1 MSALPYKRWA
11 ALAAAAALA
20 PARVLSQRHPAPDA
34 GVPDAGLPLDGAV
47 ATVPTPG
54 DSGVGDLAATPL
66 EAMLDLGV
74 AADAGP
80 PDLGSLTDGGV
91 LDAGQ
96 ALDSGLVLDAALAVG
111 DATQG
116 AAGHAV
122 ETGGLGGTFTIVI
135 GILAVGFCYLVANT
149 LVERVQRRFLVLA
162 GVEYLLLGYLLG
174 PEVPQVHALNN
185 LSSLFPV
192 IALAAGW
199 VGLLRGTQFDTD
211 ELRASTG
218 ATWSIVLLHHVLAGT
233 LTGAAS
239 YLMLTSGFIGEVDT
253 RIAGVCASVLACC
266 AAADSAAPFELLSRR
281 YQIQGTLAPLLS
293 RAARFGDV
301 LVIIAFSVVFAVFH
315 GNSEGTSD
323 AAEWWLITLG
333 LGAGLGALF
342 TPFMGAD
349 ESENGRF
356 LALVGIITF
365 ASGAAYFLR
374 LSPLAVNVVL
384 GIFLVNLSKSGRR
397 IRATLQSTE
406 KPMALVLMILAGTL
420 WKPSP
425 WLPTLIGLV
434 AFVGLRLTGKWL
446 GSWIGAR
453 GSDLRRDLYRGLLAH
468 GSVTV
473 AMAVSFRLVYER
485 IFPETTAIDIAYSVI
500 LGSVILNDLVAPRIL
515 RALLVDAGDLDRE
528 LADNA
533 DADKD
538 GDGIPDGEQDGIPKG
553 ILPVGVSIA
562 LPRPP
567 QLPRE
572 SVDSSDPREDG
583 Y

>member
-1 MSALPYKRWA
+1 VSYWFFM
-11 ALAAAAALA
+11 
-20 PARVLSQRHPAPDA
+20 
-34 GVPDAGLPLDGAV
+34 
-47 ATVPTPG
+47 
-54 DSGVGDLAATPL
+54 
-66 EAMLDLGV
+66 
-74 AADAGP
+74 
-80 PDLGSLTDGGV
+80 
-91 LDAGQ
+91 
-96 ALDSGLVLDAALAVG
+96 SGLL
-111 DATQG
+111 
-116 AAGHAV
+116 
-122 ETGGLGGTFTIVI
+122 
-135 GILAVGFCYLVANT
+135 
-149 LVERVQRRFLVLA
+149 
-162 GVEYLLLGYLLG
+162 
-174 PEVPQVHALNN
+174 
-185 LSSLFPV
+185 
-192 IALAAGW
+192 
-199 VGLLRGTQFDTD
+199 
-211 ELRASTG
+211 
-218 ATWSIVLLHHVLAGT
+218 
-233 LTGAAS
+233 
-239 YLMLTSGFIGEVDT
+239 GEVDA
-253 RIAGVCASVLACC
+253 RSAGVCASVIACC
-266 AAADSAAPFELLSRR
+266 AAADSAAPFDLLGRR
-281 YQIQGTLAPLLS
+281 YLIQGTLAPLLS

-315 GNSEGTSD
+315 GNSGGTGD

-349 ESENGRF
+349 DSENGRF

-384 GIFLVNLSKSGRR
+384 GIFLVNLSKSGRS

-406 KPMALVLMILAGTL
+406 KPMALVLMILAGAL

-425 WLPTLIGLV
+425 WLPTLVGLV
-434 AFVGLRLTGKWL
+434 AFVGLRLAGKWL

-485 IFPETTAIDIAYSVI
+485 VFPNNQNIDIAYSVI
-500 LGSVILNDLVAPRIL
+500 LGSVILNDLVAPRVL

-528 LADNA
+528 LADSA

-538 GDGIPDGEQDGIPKG
+538 GDGIPDGEQDGLAG
-553 ILPVGVSIA
+553 IVPVGVTLT

-572 SVDSSDPREDG
+572 TAQDDDSEKDG

>member
-1 MSALPYKRWA
+1 MRVHPYARGA
-11 ALAAAAALA
+11 TALAAVALA
-20 PARVLSQRHPAPDA
+20 PIRAVAQVRPALDA
-34 GVPDAGLPLDGAV
+34 GVGVDTGNPSDAAHALAG
-47 ATVPTPG
+47 G
-54 DSGVGDLAATPL
+54 D
-66 EAMLDLGV
+66 
-74 AADAGP
+74 
-80 PDLGSLTDGGV
+80 
-91 LDAGQ
+91 LDAGV
-96 ALDSGLVLDAALAVG
+96 ALDAGAQAAHAVAEAASHG
-111 DATQG
+111 ASAAE
-116 AAGHAV
+116 AAGP
-122 ETGGLGGTFTIVI
+122 GGTFTVVV
-135 GILAVGFCYLVANT
+135 GILAVGVCYLLADTV
-149 LVERVQRRFLVLA
+149 VERIQRRFLVLA
-162 GVEYLLLGYLLG
+162 GVQFLLLGYLLG
-174 PEVPQVHALNN
+174 PEFPWVPALND
-185 LSSLFPV
+185 LSSIFPV

-199 VGLLRGTQFDTD
+199 VGLLRGTQFDAD

-218 ATWSIVLLHHVLAGT
+218 ATWSILLLHHVLAGV
-233 LTGAAS
+233 LTGGVA
-239 YLMLTSGFIGEVDT
+239 YWFFMNGFLGDVDP
-253 RIAGVCASVLACC
+253 RSAGVCASVIGCC
-266 AAADSAAPFELLSRR
+266 AAADSAAPFDLLGRR
-281 YQIQGTLAPLLS
+281 YLIQGNLAPLLS

-384 GIFLVNLSKSGRR
+384 GVFLVNLSKSGRS

-406 KPMALVLMILAGTL
+406 KPMALVLMILAGAL

-425 WLPTLIGLV
+425 WLPTLVGLV
-434 AFVGLRLTGKWL
+434 AFVGLRLLGKSM

-485 IFPETTAIDIAYSVI
+485 VFPASPAIDVAYSVI
-500 LGSVILNDLVAPRIL
+500 LGSVILNDLVAPRVL

-528 LADNA
+528 LADTA

-538 GDGIPDGEQDGIPKG
+538 GDGIPDGEQEGMPHGIV
-553 ILPVGVSIA
+553 PVGVTLS

-567 QLPRE
+567 KVPRE
-572 SVDSSDPREDG
+572 ITGDDDDDPTKDG

>member
-1 MSALPYKRWA
+1 
-11 ALAAAAALA
+11 
-20 PARVLSQRHPAPDA
+20 
-34 GVPDAGLPLDGAV
+34 
-47 ATVPTPG
+47 
-54 DSGVGDLAATPL
+54 
-66 EAMLDLGV
+66 
-74 AADAGP
+74 
-80 PDLGSLTDGGV
+80 
-91 LDAGQ
+91 
-96 ALDSGLVLDAALAVG
+96 
-111 DATQG
+111 
-116 AAGHAV
+116 
-122 ETGGLGGTFTIVI
+122 
-135 GILAVGFCYLVANT
+135 
-149 LVERVQRRFLVLA
+149 
-162 GVEYLLLGYLLG
+162 
-174 PEVPQVHALNN
+174 VPQLHALNN

-239 YLMLTSGFIGEVDT
+239 YLMLTSGFIGEVDSRT
-253 RIAGVCASVLACC
+253 AGVCASVLACC

-434 AFVGLRLTGKWL
+434 AFVGLRLAGKWL

-528 LADNA
+528 LADSA
-533 DADKD
+533 DADKTVTGSPTENKTGPRTAWCRWACPSHCRAHPSCHARAWTRANLARTATD
-538 GDGIPDGEQDGIPKG
+538 VHRGDWPG
-553 ILPVGVSIA
+553 
-562 LPRPP
+562 
-567 QLPRE
+567 
-572 SVDSSDPREDG
+572 
-583 Y
+583 

>member
-1 MSALPYKRWA
+1 MDGG
-11 ALAAAAALA
+11 AAAVEAAG
-20 PARVLSQRHPAPDA
+20 DA
-34 GVPDAGLPLDGAV
+34 GVGDIGLA
-47 ATVPTPG
+47 
-54 DSGVGDLAATPL
+54 PL
-66 EAMLDLGV
+66 EAALDLGV
-74 AADAGP
+74 APVDAGTADLGGLLDGGIADAG
-80 PDLGSLTDGGV
+80 L
-91 LDAGQ
+91 A
-96 ALDSGLVLDAALAVG
+96 LDAALAVG
-111 DATQG
+111 DALQG
-116 AAGHAV
+116 PAGHAV
-122 ETGGLGGTFTIVI
+122 ETGGRGGTFTIVI

-174 PEVPQVHALNN
+174 PEVPQLHALNN

-239 YLMLTSGFIGEVDT
+239 YLMLTSGFIGEVDSRT
-253 RIAGVCASVLACC
+253 AGVCASVLACC

-434 AFVGLRLTGKWL
+434 VFVGLRLAGKWL

-528 LADNA
+528 LADSA

-538 GDGIPDGEQDGIPKG
+538 GDGIPDGEQDGAPHG
-553 ILPVGVSIA
+553 VVPVGVSIA

>member
-1 MSALPYKRWA
+1 MRAPLYARGAAAAVAA
-11 ALAAAAALA
+11 ALTPMRALAQSSPGPDGGVPASLEALHDAGPPIAAGATDAGLQLAHAAAAA
-20 PARVLSQRHPAPDA
+20 SH
-34 GVPDAGLPLDGAV
+34 G
-47 ATVPTPG
+47 
-54 DSGVGDLAATPL
+54 
-66 EAMLDLGV
+66 
-74 AADAGP
+74 ADAA
-80 PDLGSLTDGGV
+80 SE
-91 LDAGQ
+91 
-96 ALDSGLVLDAALAVG
+96 
-111 DATQG
+111 
-116 AAGHAV
+116 AAGP
-122 ETGGLGGTFTIVI
+122 GGTFTVVV
-135 GILAVGFCYLVANT
+135 GFLAVSICYLLADTV
-149 LVERVQRRFLVLA
+149 VERIQRRFLVLA
-162 GVEYLLLGYLLG
+162 GVQFLLLGYLLG
-174 PEVPQVHALNN
+174 PQVPWVPALNN
-185 LSSLFPV
+185 LGSIFPV

-199 VGLLRGTQFDTD
+199 VGLLRGTQFDTE

-218 ATWSIVLLHHVLAGT
+218 ATWSIVLLHHVLAGV
-233 LTGAAS
+233 LTGGVA
-239 YLMLTSGFIGEVDT
+239 YWLFMSGFVGEVDE
-253 RIAGVCASVLACC
+253 RSAKVCASVIACC
-266 AAADSAAPFELLSRR
+266 AAADSAAPFELLGRR
-281 YQIQGTLAPLLS
+281 YLIQGHLAPLLS

-301 LVIIAFSVVFAVFH
+301 LVIIVFSVVFAVFH
-315 GNSEGTSD
+315 GNSEGTGD

-384 GIFLVNLSKSGRR
+384 GIFLVNLSKSGRS

-406 KPMALVLMILAGTL
+406 KPMALVLMILAGAL

-425 WLPTLIGLV
+425 WLPTLVGLA
-434 AFVGLRLTGKWL
+434 AFVALRLVGKWL
-446 GSWIGAR
+446 GSWVGAR

-473 AMAVSFRLVYER
+473 AMVVSFRLVYER
-485 IFPETTAIDIAYSVI
+485 VFPNSVAIDIAYSVI
-500 LGSVILNDLVAPRIL
+500 LGSVILNDLVAPRVL

-528 LADNA
+528 LADSA

-538 GDGIPDGEQDGIPKG
+538 GDGIPDGEQDGMLSG
-553 ILPVGVSIA
+553 IVPVGVAIS

-572 SVDSSDPREDG
+572 SARPHEDEDDDTEKDG